1 MLDFEFIRDNWLFIA
16 TGIGATL
23 GIAICSFLLAT
34 PIAMM
39 VAKGRCSTLLPI
51 RALSTFYVWLIDGI
65 PLLLQIFFIFLALPQ
80 LGIYLPG
87 FWSAVL
93 VIAINHSPRMSEVL
107 YPRFAAT
114 GGSQDEPRL
123 SLIAPFANEFA
134 SMIRDTTL
142 ISVTGFIHDV
152 LWRATKV
159 GRAEFKNLEAMV
171 VAAIIYLILITIVSL
186 GVKAISI
193 IMPAARS
200 GREASTY

>member
-23 GIAICSFLLAT
+23 GIAIPSFLLAA

-39 VAKGRCSTLLPI
+39 VAKGRRSALLPI
-51 RALSTFYVWLIDGI
+51 KALSTFYVWLIDGI

-87 FWSAVL
+87 FWAAVL

-107 YPRFAAT
+107 YPRLAAT
-114 GGSQDEPRL
+114 GGNRDETRL

-152 LWRATKV
+152 LWRAAKV

-186 GVKAISI
+186 GVKAINI

-200 GREASTY
+200 GREAST

>member
-23 GIAICSFLLAT
+23 GIAIPSLLLAA
-34 PIAMM
+34 PIAVM
-39 VAKGRCSTLLPI
+39 VAKGRRSTLLPI
-51 RALSTFYVWLIDGI
+51 KALSTFYVWLIDGI

-200 GREASTY
+200 GREAST